1 MNDFDPTDI
10 QAQARA
16 KEDVTE
22 RAKLAAVDAGNDFK
36 WLMSNK
42 RGRRIIWRLLEKTGV
57 FRTSFTGDNATFFN
71 EGQRNI
77 GLMLISDIHEYCP
90 EMYLTMLKE
99 RANG

>member
-16 KEDVTE
+16 KEDATE
-22 RAKLAAVDAGNDFK
+22 RAKLATVDAGNDFK

-42 RGRRIIWRLLEKTGV
+42 RGRRIIWRMLEKTGV
-57 FRTSFTGDNATFFN
+57 FRTSFTGDSATFFN

-77 GLMLISDIHEYCP
+77 GLMLISDIHEHCP